1 MILCHIVGIN
11 NKLKESFVKELKSIN
26 INILI
31 IDIDNISKKVI
42 FEKEYTNIYDQY
54 IQSTNKIILLSK
66 LSQIW
71 KNRLIMEIDK
81 ILLNNI
87 QSYIILIGMSTFY
100 MDLRIKLNLSE
111 EIRNKFFINSNTDIH
126 IKNLIENNLESYKND
141 IINGKFPLKYLDYN
155 FLKSQRQ
162 EIRDIYMMRDYKL
175 KSYDE
180 ICEFIKNS
188 IKLNNKLNDELNK
201 NVYFAS
207 FKRYE
212 NKIDFI
218 ANTIIGYSDKWIS
231 LISLFPK
238 NKFKRGVT
246 FKDNKIRPFIQ
257 ETGPL
262 NMNELNKCCYIYEL
276 IPSEKIDNYRYL
288 VEDNK
293 FIKRYYVSNIKS
305 ELDMCETIF
314 DKYKIG

>member
-11 NKLKESFVKELKSIN
+11 NKLKESFIKELESIST
-26 INILI
+26 NILI

-42 FEKEYTNIYDQY
+42 FEKEYTNIYNKY
-54 IQSTNKIILLSK
+54 NQSTNKILLLSQ

-71 KNRLIMEIDK
+71 KNRLSIEIDK

-87 QSYIILIGMSTFY
+87 KSQIILIGMTTFY

-111 EIRNKFFINSNTDIH
+111 KIKNKFFINSNTDLH
-126 IKNLIENNLESYKND
+126 IKNLIENNLETYKND

-155 FLKSQRQ
+155 FLKSQRE

-175 KSYDE
+175 KSYDD
-180 ICEFIKNS
+180 ILQFIKNS
-188 IKLNNKLNDELNK
+188 IRLNDNGI
-201 NVYFAS
+201 NNTVYFAS

-212 NKIDFI
+212 DKIDSI
-218 ANTIIGYSDKWIS
+218 ANTIVGYSDKWLS

-238 NKFKRGVT
+238 TKFKRGIT
-246 FKDNKIRPFIQ
+246 FKDNKLRPYIQ

-262 NMNELNKCCYIYEL
+262 NINELNKCAYIYEL
-276 IPSEKIDNYRYL
+276 VPSEKVDNHRFL
-288 VEDNK
+288 IEDNK

-305 ELDMCETIF
+305 ELDMYETIF
-314 DKYKIG
+314 DKYKTE